1 MANVNLG
8 AVSGALLTRK
18 GRATPS
24 VLETS
29 LGTRTPRA
37 SRIPEAVNKN
47 PLARVSCRLESE
59 ENFRLR
65 MYSAQTQR
73 SLQDVISD
81 ALSEYLNKMIPDTV
95 PNCTCIGGRNR
106 GG

>member
-8 AVSGALLTRK
+8 AASGALLTRK
-18 GRATPS
+18 GHATPS
-24 VLETS
+24 VLENAIR
-29 LGTRTPRA
+29 TRTPRA
-37 SRIPEAVNKN
+37 PRKPDATEIN
-47 PLARVSCRLESE
+47 PYARVSLRLESQ

-81 ALSEYLNKMIPDTV
+81 ALSEYLNRVIPDSV
-95 PNCTCIGGRNR
+95 PDCTCIGGHNR
-106 GG
+106 D